1 MNYNLKFKYK
11 KERRYWNVTIYA
23 DNEEQGIEKTKEFLK
38 SKNNIEKAILEK
50 IVYKYKT
57 IYKFDL
63 KENKK
68 DEIIK
73 FI

>member
-50 IVYKYKT
+50 IVYKHKT